1 MKPTRRNKQT
11 SWMDTYTSQPT
22 LIATCKEL
30 EQRLNPDR
38 KHMFPD
44 AERLPMPLWLMQ
56 W

>member
-1 MKPTRRNKQT
+1 MNPRIKQT
-11 SWMDTYTSQPT
+11 NWVADYSNRPT
-22 LIATCKEL
+22 LITACKEL